1 MPRLDEK
8 LKFLRKLGNGV
19 VGGCHLSLTLHALV
33 NSKILKPSN
42 SDKHSLEFFVLM
54 PHVGITMLI

>member
-1 MPRLDEK
+1 MSQLGKK

-19 VGGCHLSLTLHALV
+19 VDACRSSLTLHALV

-42 SDKHSLEFFVLM
+42 SDKHSLGFFVLM
-54 PHVGITMLI
+54 PQVGNTILI

>member
-1 MPRLDEK
+1 MPRLGEK
-8 LKFLRKLGNGV
+8 LKFLRKSGNGV
-19 VGGCHLSLTLHALV
+19 VWACRLSFTLLALV

-54 PHVGITMLI
+54 PHVGNTILI

>member
-1 MPRLDEK
+1 MPRLGEK

-19 VGGCHLSLTLHALV
+19 VWACRPSFTSHALV

-54 PHVGITMLI
+54 PHVGNTILI